1 LNNSSTETDV
11 KQIEASRPGG
21 LSLSALAKA
30 RMQGTRGEP
39 LFIADWDNVLMI
51 HFAVDAKPLQRDI
64 LFELDMREGRAF
76 VTLVAFTMRE
86 MRLAFGGRLTSW
98 VFRPMATHDFLNVRT
113 YVRMGSDAGIHFL
126 AEWVSNRLAVALGPR
141 SFSLPYRHGIISYHN
156 DWSAGELCGRVED
169 AGTGAAF
176 AYQAD
181 LEVGAPLSECDPGS
195 LDQWLMERYSAYNS
209 ACARKRFFHV
219 WHEPWLQ
226 CQARVE
232 MTDASLLESNWE
244 WFRDAEFVGA
254 NYSPCVHGVWLGRPH
269 CVNREN

>member
-1 LNNSSTETDV
+1 
-11 KQIEASRPGG
+11 
-21 LSLSALAKA
+21 
-30 RMQGTRGEP
+30 MQGTRGEP